1 MKKLSSKKEEKKLTD
16 EEYQKYYCYLRD
28 VFEKSKLNN
37 LNIKTRRRLY
47 PLLISV
53 IKFRNRLNGYQLK
66 VIGDERSE
74 TIRPIIYAVT
84 HIGKAD
90 IEVVSEVIGKHFFL
104 LSGDFESLHDTVDGM
119 FLGINGVLY
128 FNEKDR
134 EDRQNVKRK
143 MENVLLEGGSILYFP
158 EGTWN
163 LSPNLPLNRCYYGI
177 IEVALNANA
186 IIIPIALEQYDKQFI
201 AKVGNNFDV
210 KEYMDLDTE
219 PLHKVKIKVIQYL
232 RDELASLKWD
242 IWESVAP
249 LNRSLL
255 PDDYFEKFIQDKI
268 GQWPTLTLEDFTKA
282 ICRDK
287 ESASPEEVFEPI
299 KKLEYK
305 KETAFLF
312 YKNPLD
318 LKIR

>member
-1 MKKLSSKKEEKKLTD
+1 MKKISRKEEKKLTD

-28 VFEKSKLNN
+28 VYEKSKLNN

-74 TIRPIIYAVT
+74 TTRPIIYAVT

-128 FNEKDR
+128 FNEKDK

-143 MENVLLEGGSILYFP
+143 MLNILLEGGNILYFP

-201 AKVGNNFDV
+201 AKVGKNFDV
-210 KEYMDLDTE
+210 KDYVDLDIE
-219 PLHKVKIKVIQYL
+219 PVHKVKIKVIQYL
-232 RDELASLKWD
+232 RDELATLKWN
-242 IWESVAP
+242 IWESVKP
-249 LNRSLL
+249 LNRSLIS
-255 PDDYFEKFIQDKI
+255 DDYYEKFIQDKI

-282 ICRDK
+282 ICRDTK
-287 ESASPEEVFEPI
+287 SANPEEVFEPI
-299 KKLEYK
+299 RKLAYK

-312 YKNPLD
+312 YKNPMVI
-318 LKIR
+318 KIQ